1 MKRGG
6 VEAVLVFFENWQTSD
21 KRLGSNRTETRVEAR
36 TGGLKRVTPRQLGV
50 IWSSDQAYT
59 VDALAVRGDEG
70 RGSLR
75 KVSGSWQQALIRQC
89 PNGETHLAIGILQ

>member
-1 MKRGG
+1 MFFDKANRVTSVLDANPGCV
-6 VEAVLVFFENWQTSD
+6 VEANGETSIG
-21 KRLGSNRTETRVEAR
+21 RMTSRR
-36 TGGLKRVTPRQLGV
+36 LGV
-50 IWSSDQAYT
+50 IWSSDKAYT

-89 PNGETHLAIGILQ
+89 PNGETHLVTGIVH